1 MIRELDSCEKEINRI
16 MEIWLESVI
25 SGHPFIP
32 ETYWQAEY
40 ENVRNDYLPKSQ
52 TFVYEEEGEI
62 KGFISLIGNEYI
74 GALFVEVPHQKQG
87 IGKKLMEYVKGKQAF
102 VKLAVYCPNRTAVDF
117 YKKNGFY
124 IDSIEKNE
132 DTGVDNYIMAWKGDF
147 LN

>member
-74 GALFVEVPHQKQG
+74 GALFVEVSHQKQG

-102 VKLAVYCPNRTAVDF
+102 LKLAVYCPNRTAVDF
-117 YKKNGFY
+117 YKKNGFH

-132 DTGVDNYIMAWKGDF
+132 DTGVDNYIMAWKGDL

>member
-1 MIRELDSCEKEINRI
+1 MIRESDSSEKEINRI

-74 GALFVEVPHQKQG
+74 GALFVAVSHQKQG

-102 VKLAVYCPNRTAVDF
+102 LKLAVYCPNRTAVDF

>member
-1 MIRELDSCEKEINRI
+1 MIRELDSSEKEINRI

-52 TFVYEEEGEI
+52 TFVYEDEGEI

-74 GALFVEVPHQKQG
+74 GALFVAVPHQKKG
-87 IGKKLMEYVKGKQAF
+87 IGKKLMEYVKGKHVF
-102 VKLAVYCPNRTAVDF
+102 LKLAVYCPNRTAVNF
-117 YKKNGFY
+117 YKRNGFC

-132 DTGVDNYIMAWKGDF
+132 DTGVNNYIMAWEGDYH
-147 LN
+147 N

>member
-1 MIRELDSCEKEINRI
+1 MIRELVLSEKEINRI

-32 ETYWQAEY
+32 ETFWQAEY

-62 KGFISLIGNEYI
+62 KGFISLIGHEYI
-74 GALFVEVPHQKQG
+74 GALFVAVDHQKQG
-87 IGKKLMEYVKGKQAF
+87 IGKKLMAYVKGKQAF
-102 VKLAVYCPNRTAVDF
+102 LKLAVYCPNSTAVDF
-117 YKKNGFY
+117 YKKSGFH

-132 DTGVDNYIMAWKGDF
+132 DTGVDNYIMAWKGD
-147 LN
+147 LPN